1 LLKAKQPVP
10 APSGR
15 LIRAFARTGRLSAT
29 ETQSG
34 GQSRLPFGNPWN
46 LALETIKRLVAT
58 LLSLLVISPGHAMEI
73 KAMGDQWILSGPVV
87 AGNYDAVESSLSS
100 NRK

>member
-1 LLKAKQPVP
+1 
-10 APSGR
+10 
-15 LIRAFARTGRLSAT
+15 
-29 ETQSG
+29 
-34 GQSRLPFGNPWN
+34 
-46 LALETIKRLVAT
+46 LETIKRLVAT

-73 KAMGDQWILSGPVV
+73 KAMGDQLILSGPVV